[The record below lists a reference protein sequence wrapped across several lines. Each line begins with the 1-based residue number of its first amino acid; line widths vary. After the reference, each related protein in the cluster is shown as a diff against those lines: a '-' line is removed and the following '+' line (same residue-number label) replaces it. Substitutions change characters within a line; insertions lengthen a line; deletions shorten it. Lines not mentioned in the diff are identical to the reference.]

1 MAKRFP
7 WLRRLLEAI
16 IAVALVYLGFRFFRE
31 NGSNATVVLAALQQ
45 AQIAGIL
52 VGLLILTIITLING
66 KLLIYAYR
74 AIGKEVPL
82 GKAVSAYMRRY
93 FLSPFVPGGY
103 WVAQYAKAGELRI
116 EASRNDHLFGSTLFA
131 LSTQGGFLLVLV
143 PALVLAGAAFP
154 SNGFVLTAV
163 TIFSW
168 AAIVGGGIG
177 YLTRHEVFGRLRT
190 WLQPH
195 VGDVD
200 ISRIYR
206 TLIPAALVH
215 TGYIALF
222 WLSALSLGAQVSVGT
237 AAAAYLVSV
246 MVMTVAPLF
255 QGAVLVEYLIG
266 LTLQQAGMDRDTA
279 IAVALIFRGFQ
290 FWLPVVVGGFL
301 VLWDTAKHSH
311 KHVTQF
317 LS

>member
-16 IAVALVYLGFRFFRE
+16 VAVALVYLGVRFFRE
-31 NGSNATVVLAALQQ
+31 NGSNATVVLEALGAAQLP
-45 AQIAGIL
+45 GLIL
-52 VGLLILTIITLING
+52 GVLILTIVTLING

-82 GKAVSAYMRRY
+82 GKAVSAYLRRY

-103 WVAQYAKAGELRI
+103 WVAQYAKAGELRV
-116 EASRNDHLFGSTLFA
+116 EATRNDHLFGSTLFA

-154 SNGFVLTAV
+154 SNGLVLTAI

-168 AAIVGGGIG
+168 VAIVGGGIG
-177 YLTRHEVFGRLRT
+177 YLTRHQVFGRLRT

-215 TGYIALF
+215 IGYIALF
-222 WLSALSLGAQVSVGT
+222 WLSALSLGTQVSLGT

-266 LTLQQAGMDRDTA
+266 LTLQQGGMDRDTA
-279 IAVALIFRGFQ
+279 IAVALVFRAFQ
-290 FWLPVVVGGFL
+290 FWLPVAVGGVL
-301 VLWDTAKHSH
+301 VLWDTAKHGRR
-311 KHVTQF
+311 HVEAF